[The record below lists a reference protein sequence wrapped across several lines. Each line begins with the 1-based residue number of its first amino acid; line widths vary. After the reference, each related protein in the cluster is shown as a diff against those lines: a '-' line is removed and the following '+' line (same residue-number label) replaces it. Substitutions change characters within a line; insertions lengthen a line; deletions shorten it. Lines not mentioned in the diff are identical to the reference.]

1 MIKQLFTSISKF
13 NISNIL
19 FLSTFIISFV
29 VSFLIFISLIGNIP
43 NLEQVKSVSTLIQV
57 NYFFVIILIIISIR
71 NIINIFY
78 SQKLKSKF
86 KIKITSLFI
95 FITLIPAFLITVFS
109 FIFFDQGLKIWF
121 NDKIKKVVIGSK
133 EISESYFNEHSSNI
147 KNDILSKKMKL
158 VMKK

>member
-71 NIINIFY
+71 NIINIFIY
-78 SQKLKSKF
+78 KNLSPNLKLK
-86 KIKITSLFI
+86 
-95 FITLIPAFLITVFS
+95 
-109 FIFFDQGLKIWF
+109 
-121 NDKIKKVVIGSK
+121 
-133 EISESYFNEHSSNI
+133 
-147 KNDILSKKMKL
+147 
-158 VMKK
+158 